1 MIYVTGKAFIEKGIY
16 LPGSSDFLIIPHG
29 QCSGF
34 IDKVR
39 IWCHT
44 KYYLLYYTIDQ
55 HVILIGVNP
64 QSLLCPYQNAGSVE
78 VIVKDHTPFP
88 NINIENGLHNAT
100 VLRARNELG
109 RCDQEAEV
117 QILTSCVVFN
127 EHKRRRRSIRFLPP
141 APTMDHNQ

>member
-1 MIYVTGKAFIEKGIY
+1 MLLCVLSVSLMIMVHETYSSSLQLYVSSSSKRKAFIEKGIY

-34 IDKVR
+34 IDK
-39 IWCHT
+39 
-44 KYYLLYYTIDQ
+44 
-55 HVILIGVNP
+55 
-64 QSLLCPYQNAGSVE
+64 SLLCPYQNAGSVE

-100 VLRARNELG
+100 VLRTRNELG